1 MDKESFEFKINQ
13 LGIVVKDIEKSS
25 TFLESIGLGPFPT
38 LETES
43 KDGKFKIGIF
53 QQDGIQIELIQ
64 PISGDDQL
72 YSKFLNERGEGLHHV
87 GYWVE
92 DYDEALQKMKDM
104 GIRVLVDGD
113 VYGIRYSYFDT
124 EAECGFIVELIE
136 GALPQ

>member
-1 MDKESFEFKINQ
+1 MEKESFEFKINQ

-43 KDGKFKIGIF
+43 KDGKFKIGMF
-53 QQDGIQIELIQ
+53 QQDGLQIELIQ

-72 YSKFLNERGEGLHHV
+72 YSKFLKERGEGLHHV

-92 DYDEALQKMKDM
+92 DYDDALKKMKDM
-104 GIRVLVDGD
+104 GIKVLVDGD
-113 VYGIRYSYFDT
+113 VYGVRYS
-124 EAECGFIVELIE
+124 
-136 GALPQ
+136 